1 MKLVFTIKKYRS
13 AIILFLVFETIAV
26 WLWQATRETCT
37 RPSVSEMNMKQAVI
51 TILLALVTTT
61 SVLAQN
67 LIKTATTPVS
77 FSKRDFADTIKIKV
91 IDGAVV
97 VPVEIEGRIRHFLF
111 DTGSPLGLWQGQ
123 KEAWMRQLMADSLIF
138 GDSNKNRRHKTI
150 YQIPT
155 MKMGNLQI
163 ENYPMIVEDAMKDYL
178 CGRFDGVLGFNLVG
192 KGLSFKLDTKDSL
205 LIVTDRKK
213 FFSAEEKGQPG
224 AKYRTKQAYRPLVT
238 VDTPLGFIETVFD
251 TGALNGWFDLPQAYL
266 DRWFKKST
274 KKRKVLDD
282 LTLQTDTTIK
292 ASAGL
297 YGLSTDTLV
306 GRLLHFPTIEIGEL
320 PVNDLYVTTA
330 YKTMRIGSAL
340 LKHASLIIDAPRKRF
355 VFLPHNNQEI
365 RVGNSEAG
373 SISFIPSESGD
384 TLGVLKAVVRKGST
398 AYLKGIRTGDYLREV
413 NGIPINDLCTYMRME
428 RKDEEALL
436 KFYSP
441 DGIEKIV
448 LLKRTN

>member
-1 MKLVFTIKKYRS
+1 MNKKTI
-13 AIILFLVFETIAV
+13 
-26 WLWQATRETCT
+26 
-37 RPSVSEMNMKQAVI
+37 I
-51 TILLALVTTT
+51 TILLALVAMT
-61 SVLAQN
+61 SIVAQDM
-67 LIKTATTPVS
+67 IKTATAPIS
-77 FSKRDFADTIKIKV
+77 FSKKDFADTIKIKV
-91 IDGAVV
+91 LDGAVI
-97 VPVEIEGRIRHFLF
+97 VPVEIEGQTRNLLF

-123 KEAWMRQLMADSLIF
+123 KEAWMRQFTTDSLTF
-138 GDSNKNRRHKTI
+138 GDINKRSRNQII
-150 YQIPT
+150 YQFPT
-155 MKMGNLQI
+155 IKMGNLQI
-163 ENYPMIVEDAMKDYL
+163 ENYPMIVEDAMSEFT
-178 CGRFDGVLGFNLVG
+178 CNRFDGVIGFNLVG

-213 FFSAEEKGQPG
+213 FFAEEEKGQPT
-224 AKYRTKQAYRPLVT
+224 AKYRMKRAYCPLVY
-238 VDTPLGFIETVFD
+238 VDSPFGWIEMVFD
-251 TGALNGWFDLPQAYL
+251 TGALNTWLALSQEDL
-266 DRWFKKST
+266 DRWFQKNP
-274 KKRKVLDD
+274 KKRKLLDD
-282 LTLQTDTTIK
+282 LTLQTDTTINT
-292 ASAGL
+292 SWGL

-398 AYLKGIRTGDYLREV
+398 VYQKGIRTGDYLREV
-413 NGIPINDLCTYMRME
+413 NGIPIKDLCTYMLME
-428 RKDEEALL
+428 RKDGEALL

-441 DGIEKIV
+441 DGIEKTV
-448 LLKRTN
+448 RLNRTNYR

>member
-1 MKLVFTIKKYRS
+1 MNKKTIIT
-13 AIILFLVFETIAV
+13 ALIAFV
-26 WLWQATRETCT
+26 ATT
-37 RPSVSEMNMKQAVI
+37 PMLS
-51 TILLALVTTT
+51 
-61 SVLAQN
+61 QN
-67 LIKTATTPVS
+67 LIKTATAPVS

-123 KEAWMRQLMADSLIF
+123 KEAWMRQLMADSLPF
-138 GDSNKNRRHKTI
+138 GDSNKNRQHKTI

-163 ENYPMIVEDAMKDYL
+163 ENYPLIVEDAMKDYL

-213 FFSAEEKGQPG
+213 FFAEEEKGQPT
-224 AKYRTKQAYRPLVT
+224 AKYRMKRAYCPLVY
-238 VDTPLGFIETVFD
+238 VDSPFGWIEMVFD
-251 TGALNGWFDLPQAYL
+251 TGALNTWLALSQEDL
-266 DRWFKKST
+266 DRWFQKNP
-274 KKRKVLDD
+274 KKRKLLDD
-282 LTLQTDTTIK
+282 LTLLTDTTINT
-292 ASAGL
+292 SAGL

-306 GRLLHFPTIEIGEL
+306 GRLLHFPTIKIGEL

-330 YKTMRIGSAL
+330 YKTMRIGSSL

-365 RVGNSEAG
+365 RVGNSETG
-373 SISFIPSESGD
+373 SASFIPSEAGD
-384 TLGVLKAVVRKGST
+384 TLGVLKAVIRKGSI
-398 AYLKGIRTGDYLREV
+398 AYKKGIRTGDYLIEV
-413 NGIPINDLCTYMRME
+413 NGISIKDICTYMLME
-428 RKDEEALL
+428 RKDEEALF
-436 KFYSP
+436 KFRSP
-441 DGIEKIV
+441 KGIDKIV
-448 LLKRTN
+448 RLKRTN

>member
-1 MKLVFTIKKYRS
+1 MNKMKHYRRFLLLLSMFS
-13 AIILFLVFETIAV
+13 A
-26 WLWQATRETCT
+26 ATFG
-37 RPSVSEMNMKQAVI
+37 I
-51 TILLALVTTT
+51 
-61 SVLAQN
+61 AQN
-67 LIKTATTPVS
+67 LIKTATAPVS
-77 FSKRDFADTIKIKV
+77 FSKRDFVDTIKIKV

-111 DTGSPLGLWQGQ
+111 DTGSPLGIWQGQ
-123 KEAWMRQLMADSLIF
+123 KEACMRQLMADSLLF

-213 FFSAEEKGQPG
+213 FFSEEEKGQPS
-224 AKYRTKQAYRPLVT
+224 AKYRTKQAYRPLVI

-251 TGALNGWFDLPQAYL
+251 TGALNGWFDLPQDYL
-266 DRWFKKST
+266 DQWFRKSP
-274 KKRKVLDD
+274 KKRKILDD
-282 LTLQTDTTIK
+282 LTIQTDTTVK
-292 ASAGL
+292 ARAGL

-306 GRLLHFPTIEIGEL
+306 GRLLHFPTIKIGEL

-330 YKTMRIGSAL
+330 YRTMRIGSAL
-340 LKHASLIIDAPRKRF
+340 LKHASLIIDAPRKQF
-355 VFLPHNNQEI
+355 VFLPHNQQEI
-365 RVGNSEAG
+365 RVLAKASEQVRAGNSEAG
-373 SISFIPSESGD
+373 SISFIPAEPGD

-398 AYLKGIRTGDYLREV
+398 AYQKGIRTGDYLKEV
-413 NGIPINDLCTYMRME
+413 NGIPITDICTFILME
-428 RKDEEALL
+428 WKDEEALF
-436 KFYSP
+436 KFHSLY
-441 DGIEKIV
+441 GIEKTV

>member
-1 MKLVFTIKKYRS
+1 MNKQTI
-13 AIILFLVFETIAV
+13 
-26 WLWQATRETCT
+26 
-37 RPSVSEMNMKQAVI
+37 I
-51 TILLALVTTT
+51 TILLALGTTT

-67 LIKTATTPVS
+67 LIKTATTLVS
-77 FSKRDFADTIKIKV
+77 FSKRDFVDTIKIKV

-123 KEAWMRQLMADSLIF
+123 KEVWMRQLLADSLLF

-178 CGRFDGVLGFNLVG
+178 CGSFDGVLGFNLVG
-192 KGLSFKLDTKDSL
+192 KGLSIKLDTKDSL

-213 FFSAEEKGQPG
+213 FFSEEEKGHPS
-224 AKYRTKQAYRPLVT
+224 AKYRTKQAYRPLVI

-251 TGALNGWFDLPQAYL
+251 TGALNGWFDLPQDYL

-274 KKRKVLDD
+274 KKRKVLNDM
-282 LTLQTDTTIK
+282 TIQTDTTIK
-292 ASAGL
+292 ASVSI

-330 YKTMRIGSAL
+330 YRTMRIGSAL
-340 LKHASLIIDAPRKRF
+340 LKHSSLIIDAPRKRF
-355 VFLPHNNQEI
+355 VFLPHNQQEI

-373 SISFIPSESGD
+373 SISFIPSEPGD
-384 TLGVLKAVVRKGST
+384 TLGVLKAVVRKSSA
-398 AYLKGIRTGDYLREV
+398 AYEKGIRTGDYLIEAE
-413 NGIPINDLCTYMRME
+413 GIPIDNLCTFTAIRS
-428 RKDEEALL
+428 RKKPGEEIHLV
-436 KFYSP
+436 FRSP
-441 DGIEKIV
+441 DGTEKQVVIA
-448 LLKRTN
+448 RTE

>member
-1 MKLVFTIKKYRS
+1 
-13 AIILFLVFETIAV
+13 
-26 WLWQATRETCT
+26 
-37 RPSVSEMNMKQAVI
+37 MNKRTVI
-51 TILLALVTTT
+51 TVLLALAVTMFAQ
-61 SVLAQN
+61 AQN

-77 FSKRDFADTIKIKV
+77 FSMRDFADTIKIKV

-123 KEAWMRQLMADSLIF
+123 KEVWMRQLLADSLLF

-163 ENYPMIVEDAMKDYL
+163 ENYPLIVEDAMKDYL

-213 FFSAEEKGQPG
+213 FFSKEEKGQPS
-224 AKYRTKQAYRPLVT
+224 AKYRTKQAYRPLVI

-251 TGALNGWFDLPQAYL
+251 TGALNGWFDLPQDYL
-266 DRWFKKST
+266 GQWFKKST

-398 AYLKGIRTGDYLREV
+398 AYLKGIRTGDYLIEV
-413 NGIPINDLCTYMRME
+413 NGISIKDICTYMLME
-428 RKDEEALL
+428 RKDVESL
-436 KFYSP
+436 FIFRSP
-441 DGIEKIV
+441 DGIDKV
-448 LLKRTN
+448 VKLKRTN

>member
-1 MKLVFTIKKYRS
+1 MK
-13 AIILFLVFETIAV
+13 
-26 WLWQATRETCT
+26 
-37 RPSVSEMNMKQAVI
+37 MKQTII
-51 TILLALVTTT
+51 TILFTLVTTT
-61 SVLAQN
+61 PILAQN
-67 LIKTATTPVS
+67 LIKSATVPVS

-123 KEAWMRQLMADSLIF
+123 KEAWMRQLMADSLLF

-163 ENYPMIVEDAMKDYL
+163 ENYPLIVEDAMKDYL

-398 AYLKGIRTGDYLREV
+398 VYQKGIRTGDYLREV
-413 NGIPINDLCTYMRME
+413 NGIPIKDLCTYMLME
-428 RKDEEALL
+428 RKDGEALL

-441 DGIEKIV
+441 DGIEKTV
-448 LLKRTN
+448 RLNRTNYR